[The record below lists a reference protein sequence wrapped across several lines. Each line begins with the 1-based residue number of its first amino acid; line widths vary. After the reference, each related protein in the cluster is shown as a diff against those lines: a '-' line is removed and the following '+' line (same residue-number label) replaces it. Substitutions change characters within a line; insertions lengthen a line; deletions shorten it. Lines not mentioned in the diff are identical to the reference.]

1 MRARAVREG
10 CGAQVPSFRRWGG
23 PAVRS
28 GRSRRRCPAV
38 SVVSSGAGEMLNP
51 QYPEV
56 YRPPF
61 FFFLATLILKTHV
74 EEPPECLEDQ
84 KSPMT
89 TKSN

>member
-61 FFFLATLILKTHV
+61 FFFFWLH
-74 EEPPECLEDQ
+74 
-84 KSPMT
+84 
-89 TKSN
+89 